1 MVGLWL
7 GLGLK
12 MSTNTR
18 FGMAWVR
25 VRAKIE
31 KNDFFRYGLCLNK
44 GKNRENTLCG
54 KVLVRASSKIEK

>member
-1 MVGLWL
+1 MN
-7 GLGLK
+7 
-12 MSTNTR
+12 TNTR

-31 KNDFFRYGLCLNK
+31 KNALFRYGLCLNK